1 MVQTEPLK
9 FWTVFLSEKKR
20 RAFFPFSFFFFFCFF
35 FISCSLAKFITRK
48 VCCVVLP
55 IKCWHGGSV
64 ARVFWGQNVSCK
76 KRWVHETASSTRIIN
91 GSCKHCI
98 KEKKSATIN
107 EKNKKKTK
115 QNKNVF
121 NPSKSFSWLKKVNT
135 RILLTFEKSFFK
147 KNRKHTELTHFPLAK
162 RWILLNGPR

>member
-9 FWTVFLSEKKR
+9 FWTVFLPEKKR
-20 RAFFPFSFFFFFCFF
+20 RAFFPFSFFFFLFFF

-98 KEKKSATIN
+98 KEKKISYD
-107 EKNKKKTK
+107 KWKKTK
-115 QNKNVF
+115 QNKTKTF
-121 NPSKSFSWLKKVNT
+121 LILQSLFLDLKKSILGFCWLLKSRSLKKIGNT
-135 RILLTFEKSFFK
+135 PSSHIFHSLRGEYCWMVRDS
-147 KNRKHTELTHFPLAK
+147 
-162 RWILLNGPR
+162 